1 MLSVTSAQLCSRCVV
16 AFCCNKLS
24 SHQHQLR
31 VRSASG
37 TVFRLIGYMTCN
49 CVTLVAPQSI
59 NMFFAGAD
67 TELLDKALSP
77 QLATWHYFFVVVMT
91 PLILL
96 NLLIALMG
104 GS

>member
-1 MLSVTSAQLCSRCVV
+1 M
-16 AFCCNKLS
+16 
-24 SHQHQLR
+24 
-31 VRSASG
+31 
-37 TVFRLIGYMTCN
+37 
-49 CVTLVAPQSI
+49 TLVAQSI

-104 GS
+104 GVHDRVKDNEEWAELSDDQVKRTRPGFVSKKNQKFNNKNFMTTLSRKNV

>member
-1 MLSVTSAQLCSRCVV
+1 M
-16 AFCCNKLS
+16 
-24 SHQHQLR
+24 
-31 VRSASG
+31 
-37 TVFRLIGYMTCN
+37 FRLIGCMQLRD
-49 CVTLVAPQSI
+49 CVTVVAQSI

>member
-1 MLSVTSAQLCSRCVV
+1 MY
-16 AFCCNKLS
+16 
-24 SHQHQLR
+24 
-31 VRSASG
+31 
-37 TVFRLIGYMTCN
+37 VFDWCD
-49 CVTLVAPQSI
+49 CVTLAQSI
-59 NMFFAGAD
+59 NMFFAGANI
-67 TELLDKALSP
+67 ELLDKALSP

>member
-37 TVFRLIGYMTCN
+37 TVFRLIG

>member
-1 MLSVTSAQLCSRCVV
+1 M
-16 AFCCNKLS
+16 
-24 SHQHQLR
+24 QLR
-31 VRSASG
+31 D
-37 TVFRLIGYMTCN
+37 
-49 CVTLVAPQSI
+49 CVTLVVSQSI